1 MKQNN
6 GVQLELF
13 PEYYTFDINEDL
25 INSDQPERRREL
37 FAEEYNDLLQL
48 LNKESRDDLDILDR

>member
-1 MKQNN
+1 M
-6 GVQLELF
+6 QLELF

-25 INSDQPERRREL
+25 INSGLPERRREM

-48 LNKESRDDLDILDR
+48 LNKESRDDLDILDH